1 MWVVKVSPEKSLLRG
16 YTHIE
21 QLQRH
26 IAVLFRWIALVFVV
40 THFQSLNEFIA
51 GVTGHNH
58 FINQAAFCRTIRVR
72 EFILVIFD
80 YFLFFFR
87 SGFPIED
94 IYSSRSSHN
103 GYFRLWVSQVHI
115 GSRRLAGHDNVGT
128 SISFTGN

>member
-1 MWVVKVSPEKSLLRG
+1 MFLR
-16 YTHIE
+16 
-21 QLQRH
+21 R
-26 IAVLFRWIALVFVV
+26 IALVFVV

-72 EFILVIFD
+72 EFIFVIFD

-94 IYSSRSSHN
+94 IYSSRAP
-103 GYFRLWVSQVHI
+103 I
-115 GSRRLAGHDNVGT
+115 TA
-128 SISFTGN
+128 ISACG

>member
-1 MWVVKVSPEKSLLRG
+1 MLVKVSPEKSLLRG

-26 IAVLFRWIALVFVV
+26 IAVLFRRIALVFVV

-72 EFILVIFD
+72 EFIFVIFD
-80 YFLFFFR
+80 YSCFSSGVDFR
-87 SGFPIED
+87 
-94 IYSSRSSHN
+94 
-103 GYFRLWVSQVHI
+103 
-115 GSRRLAGHDNVGT
+115 
-128 SISFTGN
+128 